1 MAIFATAFEKMIE
14 NEGGYILHTVEGDSG
29 GMTYAGIAR
38 NYHPSWEGWKLIDN
52 NNMSSDLISMVEKFY
67 LVNFWDRI
75 KCSEIDSQIVA
86 NSIFDFAVNAG
97 TGIASKLAQ
106 IVVRSTP
113 DGVIGPKT
121 LEKINTIEESMF
133 IPAFCIAKIA
143 RYANICNSNRSQSK
157 FLLGWVNRALKGVM

>member
-52 NNMSSDLISMVEKFY
+52 NNMSSDLIGMVEKFY

-97 TGIASKLAQ
+97 TGITSKLAQ
-106 IVVRSTP
+106 IVVGSTP
-113 DGVIGPKT
+113 DGVIGPNT
-121 LEKINTIEESMF
+121 LSKINSAEESMF

-143 RYANICNSNRSQSK
+143 RYASICNSNRTQSK
-157 FLLGWVNRALKGVM
+157 FLLGWVNRVLKGVI